1 MVDAAAEVV
10 PVFAHSVGLQHRAL
24 GASVFCAGAA
34 FTCYVFN
41 LVAGEAFV
49 VVREG
54 FEELV
59 HRFRCHANIN

>member
-10 PVFAHSVGLQHRAL
+10 PVFADSVGLQYRAL
-24 GASVFCAGAA
+24 GASVFCSGAA
-34 FTCYVFN
+34 FARYVFN
-41 LVAGEAFV
+41 LVASEAFV

-59 HRFRCHANIN
+59 HRFRCHADVN